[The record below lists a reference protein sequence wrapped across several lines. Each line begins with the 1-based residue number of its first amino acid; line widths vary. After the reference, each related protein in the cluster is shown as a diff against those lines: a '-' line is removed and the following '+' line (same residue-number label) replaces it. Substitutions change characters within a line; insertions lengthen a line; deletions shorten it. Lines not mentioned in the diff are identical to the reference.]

1 MGISCWFTHLSFT
14 VHFLCYAH
22 FACVTCPWAF
32 ATVGLQSF
40 WPVFCLGSGKE
51 LWQKC
56 HLRSGKRW
64 WEMQPYDV
72 MSCLEAFHQF
82 LWNTNV
88 PKASLFYFLQK
99 KKKKNTLHFVR
110 PIPCRFVLQG
120 SCLMCCNPL
129 VIVMGEFYSA
139 QASRVV
145 WPQVRILEHHREEC
159 WE

>member
-1 MGISCWFTHLSFT
+1 MIIERMGISCWFTHLSFT

-99 KKKKNTLHFVR
+99 KKKKKNTSFRKAYPMSFCITRIV
-110 PIPCRFVLQG
+110 FDVLQ
-120 SCLMCCNPL
+120 
-129 VIVMGEFYSA
+129 SA
-139 QASRVV
+139 GDCHGG
-145 WPQVRILEHHREEC
+145 ILLSTSISGGLATS
-159 WE
+159 